1 LLIRKILLAD
11 DHAIV
16 RSGIKFLVKEN
27 FEPELIDEA
36 ENEEEITKFIR
47 GQQYDLILLDITLP
61 NTDFTRLMQ
70 WITITSPGSKVLI
83 FSMHSENIYGV
94 RSLQLGARGY
104 LHKTVSNDEI
114 VFAIKRVMEGK
125 KYIGQGLAEL
135 LAEKNTESK
144 INNPF
149 NTLSQRELEIV
160 VHLNSGKTLPEICNI
175 LKIQYSTA
183 NTYKRRIFDKLN
195 VHNLLSLSRLM
206 QSFDM

>member
-1 LLIRKILLAD
+1 MAD

-27 FEPELIDEA
+27 FEPEVIDEA

-70 WITITSPGSKVLI
+70 WIMITSTSSKVLI

-144 INNPF
+144 IDNPF
-149 NTLSQRELEIV
+149 NSLSQRELEIV

-183 NTYKRRIFDKLN
+183 NTYKRRIFDKLS

>member
-1 LLIRKILLAD
+1 LGD

-27 FEPELIDEA
+27 FDPEVIDEA
-36 ENEEEITKFIR
+36 ENEDEIVKCIKSNR
-47 GQQYDLILLDITLP
+47 YDLILLDITLP

-70 WITITSPGSKVLI
+70 WIAIAAPTAKVLV
-83 FSMHSENIYGV
+83 FSMHSEDIYGV
-94 RSLQLGARGY
+94 RSLQLGAKGF

-114 VFAIKRVMEGK
+114 VFAIRRVMEGK
-125 KYIGQGLAEL
+125 KYISEGLAEL
-135 LAEKNTESK
+135 LTSK
-144 INNPF
+144 DNGAKITNPF
-149 NTLSQRELEIV
+149 NSLSQRELEIV

-195 VHNLLSLSRLM
+195 VHSLLSLSRLM
-206 QSFDM
+206 QSFGM